1 VLFLVEQDF
10 GALMADTSEHLVNKL
25 NQSTV
30 IDRLGQLDVAEVT
43 WALVLS
49 YTQRVKNIRYLE

>member
-1 VLFLVEQDF
+1 
-10 GALMADTSEHLVNKL
+10 MADTSEYLIDKL

-49 YTQRVKNIRYLE
+49 YMQRVKNIRYLE

>member
-1 VLFLVEQDF
+1 MLFLVQQDF
-10 GALMADTSEHLVNKL
+10 RALMADTSEHFVDKL

-49 YTQRVKNIRYLE
+49 YMQRVKNIRYLE